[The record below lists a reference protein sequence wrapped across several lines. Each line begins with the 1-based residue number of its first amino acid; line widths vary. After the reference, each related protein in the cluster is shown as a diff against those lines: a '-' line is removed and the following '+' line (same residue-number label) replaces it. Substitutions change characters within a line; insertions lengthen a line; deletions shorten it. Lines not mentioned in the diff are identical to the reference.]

1 MNLASRAKISYI
13 LSHGLFWCTYCI
25 SWSYTACFLT
35 SKGYNSFTV
44 GLVTGLG
51 AITSVILQPVT
62 AALAGKIPFL
72 NDKRNAIIL
81 KIISL
86 VTAVLI
92 MAGFPGSLS
101 IAVLFTVLTA
111 IDASIPSILSTL
123 ATSYINSGRYLNY
136 GAARGCGSLT
146 YSLFSLALGIMVSH
160 AGTDILMILYI
171 FFGALCIL
179 AIAAF
184 PANVSETDNN
194 SVSDNPVNPSGS
206 RERTGFL
213 ARYPYLYSFF
223 AASILLYIGHNI
235 YNMFLINIVNR
246 AGGDSVNLGTALAI
260 SACVELP
267 VMAYFVRLE
276 NKIPVEKL
284 MIISSII
291 FTLKAFSAIFA
302 TSVPAVYV
310 VSFMQIGAFAI
321 FTPGSVYFICK
332 HLSPSDNSLGQALLG
347 SCTLGLGGTLGNI
360 LGGFIIDRTGITA
373 ALVVAA
379 ILSAF
384 GAILIAAS
392 MKTCMQ
398 PHKTT

>member
-1 MNLASRAKISYI
+1 
-13 LSHGLFWCTYCI
+13 
-25 SWSYTACFLT
+25 
-35 SKGYNSFTV
+35 
-44 GLVTGLG
+44 
-51 AITSVILQPVT
+51 
-62 AALAGKIPFL
+62 
-72 NDKRNAIIL
+72 
-81 KIISL
+81 
-86 VTAVLI
+86 
-92 MAGFPGSLS
+92 
-101 IAVLFTVLTA
+101 
-111 IDASIPSILSTL
+111 
-123 ATSYINSGRYLNY
+123 
-136 GAARGCGSLT
+136 
-146 YSLFSLALGIMVSH
+146 
-160 AGTDILMILYI
+160 
-171 FFGALCIL
+171 
-179 AIAAF
+179 
-184 PANVSETDNN
+184 
-194 SVSDNPVNPSGS
+194 
-206 RERTGFL
+206 
-213 ARYPYLYSFF
+213 
-223 AASILLYIGHNI
+223 
-235 YNMFLINIVNR
+235 
-246 AGGDSVNLGTALAI
+246 
-260 SACVELP
+260 
-267 VMAYFVRLE
+267 MAYFVRLE

-332 HLSPSDNSLGQALLG
+332 HLKPSDNSLGQALLG

>member
-1 MNLASRAKISYI
+1 MNLALRAKISYM

-35 SKGYNSFTV
+35 SKGYSSFAV

-51 AITSVILQPVT
+51 AISSVILQPVT
-62 AALAGKIPFL
+62 AALAGKISYL

-92 MAGFPGSLS
+92 MAGFPGGLS

-146 YSLFSLALGIMVSH
+146 YSVFSLILGILVSR

-171 FFGALCIL
+171 FFGILCIM

-184 PANVSETDNN
+184 PAKGKETDSN
-194 SVSDNPVNPSGS
+194 SVSNKPGKPLGS
-206 RERTGFL
+206 QEGTGFL
-213 ARYPYLYSFF
+213 ARYPYIISFF
-223 AASILLYIGHNI
+223 AASILLFIGHNI
-235 YNMFLINIVNR
+235 YNIFLINIVNR
-246 AGGDSVNLGTALAI
+246 AGGDSVNLGIALAI
-260 SACVELP
+260 SACVEIP
-267 VMAYFVRLE
+267 AMACFVRIE

-291 FTLKAFSAIFA
+291 FTLKAFAATFA
-302 TSVPAVYV
+302 TSVPAVYI

-360 LGGFIIDRTGITA
+360 LGGFIIDRAGITA
-373 ALVVAA
+373 ALVAA
-379 ILSAF
+379 AVLSAF

-392 MKTCMQ
+392 MKSCMQ

>member
-1 MNLASRAKISYI
+1 MNTASRAKLSYM

-35 SKGYNSFTV
+35 DKGYSSFTV

-51 AITSVILQPVT
+51 AIASVILQPVT
-62 AALAGKIPFL
+62 AALAGKISIL
-72 NDKRNAIIL
+72 NDKLNAIIL
-81 KIISL
+81 KITSL
-86 VTAVLI
+86 AAAILI
-92 MAGFPGSLS
+92 MAGFPGNLS

-123 ATSYINSGRYLNY
+123 ATSYINTGNFLNY
-136 GAARGCGSLT
+136 GAARGFGSLT
-146 YSLFSLALGIMVSH
+146 YSVFSLILGILVSR

-171 FFGALCIL
+171 FFGILCII
-179 AIAAF
+179 AVAAF
-184 PANVSETDNN
+184 PANGSKADSN
-194 SVSDNPVNPSGS
+194 SVNDKPSGS

-235 YNMFLINIVNR
+235 FNIFLINIVNR
-246 AGGDSVNLGTALAI
+246 AGGDSVNLGIALAI

-267 VMAYFVRLE
+267 AMACFVWIE

-302 TSVPAVYV
+302 TSVPAVYI

-360 LGGFIIDRTGITA
+360 LGGFIIDRAGITA
-373 ALVVAA
+373 ALAIAA
-379 ILSAF
+379 VLSAF

-392 MKTCMQ
+392 MKSCMQ
-398 PHKTT
+398 PHKAP

>member
-1 MNLASRAKISYI
+1 MNTASRAKLSYM

-35 SKGYNSFTV
+35 DKGYSSFTV

-51 AITSVILQPVT
+51 AIASVILQPAT
-62 AALAGKIPFL
+62 AALAGKISIL
-72 NDKRNAIIL
+72 NDKLNAIIL

-86 VTAVLI
+86 AAAILI
-92 MAGFPGSLS
+92 MAGFPGNLS

-123 ATSYINSGRYLNY
+123 ATSYINAGNFLNY
-136 GAARGCGSLT
+136 GAARGFGSLT
-146 YSLFSLALGIMVSH
+146 YSVFSLILGILVSR

-171 FFGALCIL
+171 FFGIL
-179 AIAAF
+179 YIIAVAAF
-184 PANVSETDNN
+184 PANGSKSDSN
-194 SVSDNPVNPSGS
+194 SVNDKPGKPSGS
-206 RERTGFL
+206 REGTGLL

-235 YNMFLINIVNR
+235 FNIFLINIVNR
-246 AGGDSVNLGTALAI
+246 AGGDSVNLGVALAI

-267 VMAYFVRLE
+267 AMACFVQIE

-291 FTLKAFSAIFA
+291 FTMKAFAAIFA
-302 TSVPAVYV
+302 TSVPAVYI

-360 LGGFIIDRTGITA
+360 LGGFIIDRAGITA
-373 ALVVAA
+373 ALVAA
-379 ILSAF
+379 AVLSAF
-384 GAILIAAS
+384 GAIFIAAS
-392 MKTCMQ
+392 MKSCMQ
-398 PHKTT
+398 PHKTP